1 MIQNLWW
8 AAGYK
13 ESTLA
18 RCEMKVWQCD
28 DSRPVPGLEQA
39 EVATPEPQRG
49 EVVIRVHAVGVTHTE
64 LLWQPTTHTKSGEN
78 RRHAI
83 PGHEFSGTIAA
94 VGAGADGV
102 VGQEVFGMSD
112 WYAQGATAEFCCT
125 LPSAIAPKPARLT
138 HLEAASVPIAALTAW
153 QGLFD
158 RAQLQAGERVLIHG
172 GAGAVGVFA
181 IQLACRR
188 GAHVLTTA
196 SGQDRE
202 FLLRLGAQQ
211 VIDYHTERFEDV
223 ARNVDVVFD
232 AVGGSTLQRSWGV
245 LGPGG
250 RLVTIVSTVT
260 SADDERTRQALFFVE
275 PNRRQLGDIAAM
287 VDVGRLRPVVGAV
300 LPFAQVPAAYPR
312 EPMRDRRPGKTVVT
326 VIPAG

>member
-1 MIQNLWW
+1 
-8 AAGYK
+8 
-13 ESTLA
+13 
-18 RCEMKVWQCD
+18 MKVWQCD
-28 DSRPVPGLEQA
+28 DSRPVPGLVQA
-39 EVATPEPQRG
+39 EVKTPGPQRG
-49 EVVIRVHAVGVTHTE
+49 EVLIRVHAVGVTGTE

-94 VGAGADGV
+94 VGAGADSA
-102 VGQEVFGMSD
+102 VGEEVFGMND
-112 WYAQGATAEFCCT
+112 WYAQGATAEFCCAP
-125 LPSAIAPKPARLT
+125 PSAIALKPARLT
-138 HLEAASVPIAALTAW
+138 HVEAASVPIDALTAW
-153 QGLFD
+153 QGLFE

-172 GAGAVGVFA
+172 GAGAVGVLA
-181 IQLACRR
+181 IQLARLR

-196 SGQDRE
+196 SGHNRD
-202 FLLRLGAQQ
+202 FLLQLGAQQ

-250 RLVTIVSTVT
+250 RLVTIVSTVK

-275 PNRRQLGDIAAM
+275 PNRQQLRDVAALL
-287 VDVGRLRPVVGAV
+287 DAGHLRPVVSAV
-300 LPFAQVPAAYPR
+300 LPFARAAVAYAPR
-312 EPMRDRRPGKTVVT
+312 SAGNRSPGKTVVT
-326 VIPAG
+326 VIPPG